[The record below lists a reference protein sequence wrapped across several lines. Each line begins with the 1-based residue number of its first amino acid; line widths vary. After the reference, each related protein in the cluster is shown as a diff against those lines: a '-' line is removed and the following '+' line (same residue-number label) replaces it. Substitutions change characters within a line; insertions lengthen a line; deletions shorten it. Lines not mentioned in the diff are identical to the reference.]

1 MASRW
6 AETVARLDDASELAG
21 VPAEWRAKLRTP
33 QRVLEVAVPVRRD
46 DGRVDVLQGW
56 RVQHDTTRGPAIGG
70 IRFHPAL
77 DRDELCALAA
87 TMTIKTALLDIPFG
101 GAMGGVRCDPATL
114 SLGEL
119 ERVTRRY
126 AFEVMA
132 LLGPDRDVPAP
143 DVNTDGRVMGWLVDT
158 ITVAHGREL
167 NASVTGKPLAIGGT
181 QQHAG
186 ATAAGV
192 TMTVRNVY
200 AQLGLPIANSRVIIQ
215 GFGKV
220 GEPLAFLLHSAGMRV
235 VGVQDVSGALHNPVG
250 IDVAALSAHVK
261 ANSVIAGFPLA
272 DAIEPAKFWTVPTD
286 LAVPAALSGALDE
299 DAAASLAATVVVEAA
314 YGPTTADADTLLADR
329 GVVVVPDVV
338 ANAGGVVASYFEW
351 AQNRQGFAWEQSIAA
366 ERFHRTMEH
375 AFLAVWARASSLNVS
390 LRRGAH
396 ALALRRIT
404 EAFESRGLWP

>member
-1 MASRW
+1 MDRW
-6 AETVARLDDASELAG
+6 GETLALVDDAATLAN
-21 VPAEWRAKLRTP
+21 VPADWRGKLRTP

-46 DGRVDVLQGW
+46 DGRVDVFTGW

-70 IRFHPAL
+70 IRFHPQL
-77 DRDELCALAA
+77 DRDELCALAVA
-87 TMTIKTALLDIPFG
+87 MTIKSALLDIPFG
-101 GAMGGVRCDPATL
+101 GAMGGVRCDPKQL
-114 SLGEL
+114 SLVEL

-158 ITVAHGREL
+158 ITVAQGHEL
-167 NASVTGKPLAIGGT
+167 NASVTGKPQAIGGT

-200 AQLGLPIANSRVIIQ
+200 AQLGMTIANSRVIIQ

-235 VGVQDVSGALHNPVG
+235 VAVQDVTGALHNPVG

-261 ANSVIAGFPLA
+261 EHGTIVGFPLA
-272 DAIEPAKFWTVPTD
+272 DAVEPSKFWTLPTD

-299 DAAASLAATVVVEAA
+299 EAAQALTARVVVEAA
-314 YGPTTADADTLLADR
+314 YGPTVASADAILAER

-351 AQNRQGFAWEQSIAA
+351 AQNRQGVAWEQSVSA
-366 ERFHRTMEH
+366 ERFHRTLEH
-375 AFLAVWARASSLNVS
+375 AFLAVWARAASLNVS
-390 LRRGAH
+390 LRRGAY
-396 ALALRRIT
+396 ALALARIS
-404 EAFESRGLWP
+404 EALESRGLWP